1 MSDERPVSP
10 APLNHY
16 LQNALSPR
24 SRSEYDNFNRF
35 HFSQLRHLRDR
46 RAVTPK
52 VTRGAHLPLRQQSL
66 LAPVCSLCPQPAA
79 VVVPAQLALLETRA
93 STCMRV
99 FCQVMHG
106 CRCATSEPRH
116 ACQCVMWPEAGA
128 GCPAA
133 GG

>member
-52 VTRGAHLPLRQQSL
+52 VGGGQGGGSPGAAGTVRNTLSQLPALG
-66 LAPVCSLCPQPAA
+66 VAA
-79 VVVPAQLALLETRA
+79 QAVPLVPAPAY
-93 STCMRV
+93 
-99 FCQVMHG
+99 
-106 CRCATSEPRH
+106 
-116 ACQCVMWPEAGA
+116 ACG
-128 GCPAA
+128 
-133 GG
+133 